1 MEQNLPLEKEIAD
14 FFAKFPPFPD
24 NVKEILV
31 KIAPYLCM
39 LGVFLGGIALL
50 AVLGVGVGIS
60 AIGAAAYGSMG
71 IYWISMGILAIMV
84 VLEAL
89 AISPLMKRQ
98 KKGWNN
104 LYYVFLLS
112 LVNGVVGF
120 LGVGSI
126 VGNLFSLVIS
136 FVIGGWIL
144 FQTREKYI

>member
-1 MEQNLPLEKEIAD
+1 MEQNLPLEKEIAG

-31 KIAPYLCM
+31 KIAPYLCI
-39 LGVFLGGIALL
+39 LGVVFGGLTLL
-50 AVLGVGVGIS
+50 AVLGIGVGAS
-60 AIGAAAYGSMG
+60 AIGVAAYGSVG
-71 IYWISMGILAIMV
+71 IYWISMAILAIMV
-84 VLEAL
+84 ILEGL

-120 LGVGSI
+120 LGIGSI
-126 VGNLFSLVIS
+126 VNSIISLALS

-144 FQTREKYI
+144 FQTREKYV

>member
-39 LGVFLGGIALL
+39 LGVLLGGIALL
-50 AVLGVGVGIS
+50 AVVGVGIGAS
-60 AIGAAAYGSMG
+60 AIGVAAYGSMG
-71 IYWISMGILAIMV
+71 VYWISMAILAIMV
-84 VLEAL
+84 LLEGL

-120 LGVGSI
+120 LGVGGI
-126 VGNLFSLVIS
+126 VSNIISLALS

-144 FQTREKYI
+144 FQTRDKYV